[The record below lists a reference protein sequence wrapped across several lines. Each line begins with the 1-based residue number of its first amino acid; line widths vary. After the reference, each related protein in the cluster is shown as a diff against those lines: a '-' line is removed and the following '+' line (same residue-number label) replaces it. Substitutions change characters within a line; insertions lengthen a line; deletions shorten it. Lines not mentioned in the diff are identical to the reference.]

1 MVVKSTSKS
10 KSASIVS
17 VTLPANTLSDVVNIH
32 RYTATNENDRETLTY
47 ASFDAL
53 YRDAIACCETGES
66 SDCNILEMTN
76 LFKKYDA
83 DIRFT
88 ASVRLSARCTLKNDI
103 KLVGSESLYGRVSV
117 KMTMASKKALYQEI
131 TGFKYDAGDKAHF
144 DAIMKRYVERPEC
157 LYENLF
163 LLCLYAYGVE
173 SNVGT
178 VARLLSTD
186 SGANVYQPLVKDKL
200 KSKREL
206 GLFSRDGEFD
216 DDDKVINSAVA
227 VVYDDLKFKALRHD
241 TITAF
246 ANALKEPIAKSV
258 ESLGFSKAEPIAIES
273 AEEQVDKVVSAVLLY
288 SELAEDIFN
297 TCEDSYQSI

>member
-17 VTLPANTLSDVVNIH
+17 VTLPANTLSDVVNTH
-32 RYTATNENDRETLTY
+32 RYTATNENDRETLAY

-53 YRDAIACCETGES
+53 YRDAITSFETGKS
-66 SDCNILEMTN
+66 SDCNILEMTE
-76 LFKKYDA
+76 LFKGCDA

-103 KLVGSESLYGRVSV
+103 KLVGSESLSGRVSV

-131 TGFKYDAGDKAHF
+131 TGFKYDADDKAHF
-144 DAIMKRYVERPEC
+144 DAFVRRYIEKPEFM
-157 LYENLF
+157 YEKLF
-163 LLCLYAYGVE
+163 LLCLYAYGVA
-173 SNVGT
+173 SDVGT

-186 SGANVYQPLVKDKL
+186 SEINVYQPLVKNKL
-200 KSKREL
+200 KAKREL

-216 DDDKVINSAVA
+216 DGVIDSAVA
-227 VVYDDLKFKALRHD
+227 VVYDDVLFKATRSE
-241 TITAF
+241 TVNAF
-246 ANALKEPIAKSV
+246 YNAIKTPIAESV
-258 ESLGFSKAEPIAIES
+258 ETLGLGKAEPIAIES
-273 AEEQVDKVVSAVLLY
+273 AEEQVDKVVHAVLLY